1 MKNPMNLKPMDHSIR
16 YCPLHLVRYLTDLPD
31 YPLPE
36 GFRFTFYQHNDEQ
49 DWISI
54 EQSAGEFSSLA
65 GGRKA
70 WNTYFEPWRSLLPE
84 RMLFIET
91 ADGRKAATGS
101 AWFNTHTGDLSDGRM
116 HWVACRKEFQGC
128 GLSKP
133 LIAEVLKTLKQLGYE
148 KVTVSTETTAWLACR
163 IYMDFGF
170 RPTEESLISEKDGW
184 RIIRRLT
191 DHPCLSA
198 IEPAEEDEL
207 FVQ

>member
-16 YCPLHLVRYLTDLPD
+16 YYRLMLERDLNDLPE
-31 YPLPE
+31 YPLPK
-36 GFRFTFYQHNDEQ
+36 GFRFSFYHPNDEQ

-70 WNTYFEPWRSLLPE
+70 WNTYFEPWRGLLPE
-84 RMLFIET
+84 RMLFIE
-91 ADGRKAATGS
+91 AENGRKAATGS
-101 AWFNTHTGDLSDGRM
+101 AWFNTHTGDISDGRM
-116 HWVACRKEFQGC
+116 HWIAVGKEYQGS

-133 LIAEVLKTLKQLGYE
+133 LIAEVLKTLKRLGYQ
-148 KVTVSTETTAWLACR
+148 KITVSTETSAWLACR
-163 IYMDFGF
+163 VYMDFGF
-170 RPTEESLISEKDGW
+170 RPTAESLNKEKDGW

-198 IEPAEEDEL
+198 IEPAKDDEL